1 SKGVRYGV
9 RNVHVA
15 WFDEETEQYGIPLA
29 LPGCRSIK
37 TSPEGDTKKWFAD
50 DTVYYVGR
58 ANNGYTAD
66 LEMAKVALEVMAA
79 AQGWELDPET
89 GVLYE
94 VTDGEEVNKPFALL
108 YEVEGDVTNTL
119 LLLLRDHGQAGKR
132 VVYHR
137 RQRGADHRDRQRVH
151 RPACIRRQ
159 ALREGH
165 VRTHREERS
174 GLRQLVQ
181 EGSHPAFSRDAGCRR
196 KRAGRRNHRGLKEKR
211 RAQRANQQERER
223 GHPRIRHHVLP
234 LRKGVRRP
242 RHRG

>member
-1 SKGVRYGV
+1 MSKKKKSKGVRYGV

-15 WFDEETEQYGIPLA
+15 WFDEETEQYDTPLA

-79 AQGWELDPET
+79 AQGWELDPDT

-108 YEVEGDVTNTL
+108 YEVEGDVTNT
-119 LLLLRDHGQAGKR
+119 RFCYYY
-132 VVYHR
+132 VTM
-137 RQRGADHRDRQRVH
+137 DRPENEWSTTEDSVE
-151 RPACIRRQ
+151 PTTETVSVSIDPLAFGDKP
-159 ALREGH
+159 LREGH

-181 EGSHPAFSRDAGCRR
+181 EGSHPARSRDAGCRR

-211 RAQRANQQERER
+211 RAQRANQQE
-223 GHPRIRHHVLP
+223 
-234 LRKGVRRP
+234 
-242 RHRG
+242 

>member
-1 SKGVRYGV
+1 MSKKKKSKGVRYGV

-15 WFDEETEQYGIPLA
+15 WFDEETEQYDTPLA

-108 YEVEGDVTNTL
+108 YEVEGDVTNT
-119 LLLLRDHGQAGKR
+119 RFCYYY
-132 VVYHR
+132 VTM
-137 RQRGADHRDRQRVH
+137 DRPENEWSTTEDSVEPTTETVSVSIDPLAFGDKHYVKAMCELTEKSAAVFDSWFKKVH
-151 RPACIRRQ
+151 TPPA
-159 ALREGH
+159 AA
-165 VRTHREERS
+165 T
-174 GLRQLVQ
+174 
-181 EGSHPAFSRDAGCRR
+181 PDAGGNEQG
-196 KRAGRRNHRGLKEKR
+196 AENTEG
-211 RAQRANQQERER
+211 
-223 GHPRIRHHVLP
+223 
-234 LRKGVRRP
+234 
-242 RHRG
+242 